1 MSELLDPKVPWWRDV
16 DLLPISSPVNSL
28 LFLKDHFDSDA
39 VQFEMYN
46 LTCSGRHIIYFP
58 S

>member
-1 MSELLDPKVPWWRDV
+1 MSTYYQSAP
-16 DLLPISSPVNSL
+16 PVNSL

-39 VQFEMYN
+39 VRFEMYN
-46 LTCSGRHIIYFP
+46 LTCSGRHIVYFP